1 MAEYIE
7 KAEIEKWGTCIAERN
22 NKQEL
27 IPKIGIHLLHTA
39 DVIER
44 SKINKA
50 IEEMNSIE
58 LVMDCDEMR
67 DYCIEILKR
76 NIGD

>member
-1 MAEYIE
+1 MDKDLRNKISENKILTRNERAKIISDLESYE
-7 KAEIEKWGTCIAERN
+7 KLQTNIKN
-22 NKQEL
+22 
-27 IPKIGIHLLHTA
+27 
-39 DVIER
+39 
-44 SKINKA
+44 A

-76 NIGD
+76 NIGE